1 MKVLFNILLLLI
13 LGVMPA
19 AAMDRGG
26 QDGSDVTVSGIVTSA
41 EDGLPLVGVAVMA
54 GPANGVMTLDDG
66 SYSITAPAGSVLV
79 FSSIG
84 FRQYEYTVPSG
95 SEGAVT
101 CNVVLETDQMLLD
114 DVVVIAYGVRKKG
127 TVAGSVASVSSEKLA
142 DAPTAAFDQA
152 LQGQVAGL
160 TVMATSG
167 EPSSPVNMTIRGT
180 NSINSG
186 TEPLY
191 VLDGTVISASDFN
204 SVNPSDIASIS
215 VLKDASSSSIYG
227 ARAANGVVVITT
239 KRGAHGEKPVINF
252 RMQLGFSDIA
262 DGKWNLM
269 DTQER
274 ILYEQQVGLTAG
286 KDYEAL
292 GKINVNWLDEVYNKS
307 AMLQSYELSVSGAT
321 ESTNYYISGGYYDQD
336 GVALGSLFKRYSLR
350 ANVEQKAAKWL
361 KMGTS
366 TLLNYQDIQ
375 RADQGDVTLVT
386 PISAAMF
393 MLPYWDPHRADGSI
407 ASIED
412 GSWKG
417 DGQNPLE
424 WLENNQVTYKK
435 YKILSTVFAEAT
447 PLKGLTIKSQ
457 FSVDY
462 THTTGLG
469 KSYPG
474 YAPNLGEGSVTRN
487 STDALN
493 LSISNTVN
501 YNFDLDN
508 THFFNF
514 MVGQDGMNSHYESFM
529 LLGEGQTNNKLT
541 DISSATRVTSWSDT
555 VDDDYG
561 LLSFFGRG
569 EYNYLDRYYA
579 DFSVRADAS
588 SRFGKNNKWGAFWS
602 VAFMWNLL
610 GEKFM
615 DPYRSWLTFAQIS
628 ASTGTTGNSSIPNYD
643 HLALIGSNG
652 NYYGDPGIAP
662 LQQGVEDLSW
672 ESTWSTNLA
681 FHFGFWNRL
690 NVDLDLY
697 YKKTTDL
704 LMSVPQ
710 SYSDNGFGYR
720 WANVG
725 AMENKGVELNL
736 SGTVIRTR
744 DFNWTLNANF
754 SYNDNRITE
763 LYNGVDEYELSSTS
777 MKYVV
782 GHKVGE
788 FFINRFAGVNP
799 ANGDALWYTKDG
811 KLTDELRDEDR
822 VMTGKSIDAPWIG
835 GFGTTL
841 SWKGLSLSAQFSWV
855 ADRWMINNDRYY
867 QESNGRFVSYNQSRV
882 LLDAWKQPG
891 DVTDV
896 PRYGEYM
903 EFDDRLLEDASFLR
917 LKNLMLSYSLPE
929 NLLAKTGFV
938 SALRVYAQAQNLF
951 TLTGFKGLDPESPY
965 NIYVAQ
971 YPMTRQFT
979 FGLELTF

>member
-54 GPANGVMTLDDG
+54 GPAN
-66 SYSITAPAGSVLV
+66 
-79 FSSIG
+79 
-84 FRQYEYTVPSG
+84 
-95 SEGAVT
+95 
-101 CNVVLETDQMLLD
+101 
-114 DVVVIAYGVRKKG
+114 GVRKKG

-336 GVALGSLFKRYSLR
+336 GVALGSPFKRYSLR

-469 KSYPG
+469 KSYPE

-529 LLGEGQTNNKLT
+529 LLAEGQTNNKLT

-569 EYNYLDRYYA
+569 EYN
-579 DFSVRADAS
+579 
-588 SRFGKNNKWGAFWS
+588 
-602 VAFMWNLL
+602 
-610 GEKFM
+610 
-615 DPYRSWLTFAQIS
+615 
-628 ASTGTTGNSSIPNYD
+628 
-643 HLALIGSNG
+643 
-652 NYYGDPGIAP
+652 
-662 LQQGVEDLSW
+662 
-672 ESTWSTNLA
+672 
-681 FHFGFWNRL
+681 
-690 NVDLDLY
+690 
-697 YKKTTDL
+697 
-704 LMSVPQ
+704 
-710 SYSDNGFGYR
+710 
-720 WANVG
+720 
-725 AMENKGVELNL
+725 
-736 SGTVIRTR
+736 
-744 DFNWTLNANF
+744 
-754 SYNDNRITE
+754 
-763 LYNGVDEYELSSTS
+763 
-777 MKYVV
+777 
-782 GHKVGE
+782 
-788 FFINRFAGVNP
+788 
-799 ANGDALWYTKDG
+799 
-811 KLTDELRDEDR
+811 
-822 VMTGKSIDAPWIG
+822 
-835 GFGTTL
+835 
-841 SWKGLSLSAQFSWV
+841 
-855 ADRWMINNDRYY
+855 
-867 QESNGRFVSYNQSRV
+867 
-882 LLDAWKQPG
+882 
-891 DVTDV
+891 
-896 PRYGEYM
+896 
-903 EFDDRLLEDASFLR
+903 
-917 LKNLMLSYSLPE
+917 
-929 NLLAKTGFV
+929 
-938 SALRVYAQAQNLF
+938 
-951 TLTGFKGLDPESPY
+951 
-965 NIYVAQ
+965 
-971 YPMTRQFT
+971 
-979 FGLELTF
+979 

>member
-1 MKVLFNILLLLI
+1 MKILTHILALFFLC
-13 LGVMPA
+13 VSHASASDMV
-19 AAMDRGG
+19 G
-26 QDGSDVTVSGIVTSA
+26 QDGLVTVRGTVTSA
-41 EDGLPLVGVAVMA
+41 EDGQPLVGIAVMS
-54 GPANGVMTLDDG
+54 GPASGVITMDDG
-66 SYSITAPAGSVLV
+66 SYSISAPAGSVLT

-84 FRQYEYTVPSG
+84 FKTQEFIVPDG
-95 SEGAVT
+95 QPE
-101 CNVVLETDQMLLD
+101 VVHDVSLESDDIMLD

-127 TVAGSVASVSSEKLA
+127 TVAGSVASVNAEKLV

-160 TVMATSG
+160 TVMSSSG
-167 EPSSPVNMTIRGT
+167 EPSEPVSMTIRGT

-186 TEPLY
+186 TDPLY
-191 VLDGTVISASDFN
+191 VLDGTVISASDF
-204 SVNPSDIASIS
+204 SAVNPSDIASIS
-215 VLKDASSSSIYG
+215 VLKDASSTSIYG
-227 ARAANGVVVITT
+227 SRAANGVVVITT
-239 KRGAHGEKPVINF
+239 KRGLHGEKPVINF

-262 DGKWNLM
+262 EGNWNLM
-269 DTQER
+269 DTPER
-274 ILYEQQVGLTAG
+274 IEYEKQIGLTAG
-286 KDYEAL
+286 KDYDAL
-292 GKINVNWLDEVYNKS
+292 SKINVNWLDEVYNRS
-307 AMLQSYELSVSGAT
+307 AMLQSYELSVSGAS

-336 GVALGSLFKRYSLR
+336 GVALGSLFRRYSLR
-350 ANVEQKAAKWL
+350 ANVEQRAAKWL
-361 KMGTS
+361 KVGTS
-366 TLLNYQDIQ
+366 TLLNFQNIE
-375 RADQGDVTLVT
+375 RAMQGEPTLVT

-393 MLPYWDPHRADGSI
+393 MLPYWDPKRADGSI

-424 WLENNQVTYKK
+424 WLENNPVTYKR
-435 YKILSTVFAEAT
+435 YKLLSSVFAEAT
-447 PLKGLTIKSQ
+447 PVKGLTVRSQ
-457 FSVDY
+457 FSIDY
-462 THTTGLG
+462 THTTGEG
-469 KSYPG
+469 KSYPE

-487 STDALN
+487 STDGLN

-501 YNFDLDN
+501 YNFDVDN

-514 MVGQDGMNSHYESFM
+514 MLGQEGMNSHYEAFEVFA
-529 LLGEGQTNNKLT
+529 EGQTNNKLT
-541 DISSATRVTSWSDT
+541 DLSSGTRVTSWSDT

-561 LLSFFGRG
+561 ILSFFARG
-569 EYNYLDRYYA
+569 EYNYMDRYYA

-602 VAFMWNLL
+602 AAFMWNLL

-615 DPYRSWLTFAQIS
+615 EQSRSWLTYAQIN
-628 ASTGTTGNSSIPNYD
+628 ASTGTTGNSTIPNYD
-643 HLALIGSNG
+643 HLALVGSNG
-652 NYYGDPGIAP
+652 NYVGDPGIAP
-662 LQQGVEDLSW
+662 IQQGVDDLSW
-672 ESTWSTNLA
+672 ESTWATNLA

-690 NVDLDLY
+690 NVDLELY
-697 YKKTTDL
+697 NKKTTDM

-725 AMENKGVELNL
+725 AMLNQGVELNL
-736 SGTVIRTR
+736 TGTVITAR
-744 DFNWTLNANF
+744 DFNWVVNANF

-763 LYNGVDEYELSSTS
+763 LYNGVDEYELSSSS
-777 MKYVV
+777 MKFVV

-788 FFINRFAGVNP
+788 YFINRFAGVNP

-811 KLTDELRDEDR
+811 EITNELRDEDR
-822 VMTGKSIDAPWIG
+822 VMTGKSMNAPWAG

-867 QESNGRFVSYNQSRV
+867 QESNGRFASYNQSRV

-891 DVTDV
+891 DITEV

-903 EFDDRLLEDASFLR
+903 EFDSRLLEDASFMR
-917 LKNLMLSYSLPE
+917 LKNLMLSYSLPQ
-929 NLLAKTGFV
+929 NILSKTKCISG
-938 SALRVYAQAQNLF
+938 LRLYLQAQNLF
-951 TLTGFKGLDPESPY
+951 TFTGFKGLDPEAVG

-979 FGLELTF
+979 FGLDLTF